1 MEKNGDRI
9 MRDLIRQI
17 VERYKSLKLEGQQ
30 EGYVLFSGQE
40 PDTRLP
46 VQIKV
51 LPQLLDED
59 PQIAARFRR
68 LAQAIRQLNHP
79 NIPATRDVGEQSGLP
94 YIITRAIEKAEPLA
108 DKLNQPWAVDAA
120 ADLTMEIGQAM
131 EHAYNKGVVHGS
143 LSPQNI
149 LVQDNGKV
157 TVNDFG
163 LAELLDLVGA
173 QVRQTASPFLAPER
187 IAGKPA
193 DARADVYSLGAVL
206 YRLLAARPPQVV
218 QGQVLP
224 PSRFDPEV
232 SPEMDQVVVKALD
245 PNPANRY
252 PDVRSFLAAL
262 GAVTLVPAR
271 EEVESEAPGN
281 RCPRCGAENQTGRFC
296 RRCGARLDQRSA
308 SASAPPPTPPTAES
322 KLEEPIQITSID
334 VGRLEVGSGVEVQ
347 ETAIAQPLAVASET
361 LSADFPDPLPMPE
374 IGQQAMWPS
383 VENRETLAM
392 PEPPPMPVV
401 DWAEIAPPM
410 PQVPSVEDIPIET
423 EDR

>member
-1 MEKNGDRI
+1 

-17 VERYKSLKLEGQQ
+17 VERYKSLKLEGQE

-51 LPQLLDED
+51 LPQLLDQD

-79 NIPATRDVGEQSGLP
+79 NIAATRDVGEQSGLP
-94 YIITRAIEKAEPLA
+94 YIVTRAIEKAQPLA

-120 ADLTMEIGQAM
+120 ADLTMQIGQAM

-149 LVQDNGKV
+149 VVQDNGKV
-157 TVNDFG
+157 AVNDFG

-173 QVRQTASPFLAPER
+173 RVRQTASPFLAPER

-206 YRLLAARPPQVV
+206 YSLLARRTPQVV

-224 PSRFDPEV
+224 PGRFNPEV
-232 SPEMDQVVVKALD
+232 PPGMDQVVVKALD

-252 PDVRSFLAAL
+252 PDVRSFLTAL
-262 GAVTLVPAR
+262 GAVALVPAQ
-271 EEVESEAPGN
+271 EKAGSAGPGE
-281 RCPRCGAENQTGRFC
+281 RCPQCGAENQTGRFC
-296 RRCGARLDQRSA
+296 RKCGTPLRRRRAPA
-308 SASAPPPTPPTAES
+308 STPPPSPPTAQS

-334 VGRLEVGSGVEVQ
+334 VGHLEVGSGVEVQ
-347 ETAIAQPLAVASET
+347 ETAIAQPLTVASEA
-361 LSADFPDPLPMPE
+361 LSAAFPQPLPMPE
-374 IGQQAMWPS
+374 IGGQAMWPS
-383 VENRETLAM
+383 VDNQESLAM
-392 PEPPPMPVV
+392 PEPPPMPVI

-410 PQVPSVEDIPIET
+410 PEVPSMEDIPIET